1 MSDQLSKNILAT
13 IIYYDG
19 LDYPLTAFE
28 VWRYLIRTDY
38 YNQGNALIE
47 VSLLEIMKH
56 LESKELAVF
65 IRQLNGFYF
74 LKERDNLV
82 SKRTA
87 NGKISTG
94 KLKRLRRIAWV
105 LRFVPFVRMIG
116 VTGGLAMKNAN
127 AKSDW
132 DLLLVIK
139 YGKIWTGRT
148 LITLVTHFLGRRR
161 YGNKIIDRVC
171 LNFFI
176 TDQSLEVI
184 TKDLFS
190 ANEYMFLFP
199 LFGWETYH
207 RFQIKNHWIKGM
219 KPHYGL
225 DEISPLKLLS
235 DSLWSRKIRQLGE
248 KMIGFDLI
256 ENILRKIEKKRI
268 MNNPKTHQE
277 GSLVYANDDALVF
290 LPIPHGPKIFE
301 QFKEKVNQLSV

>member
-161 YGNKIIDRVC
+161 HGNKIIDRVC

-290 LPIPHGPKIFE
+290 LPSPHGPKIFE

>member
-290 LPIPHGPKIFE
+290 LPSPHGPKIFE